1 MKILKVLL
9 VLGSLFAIA
18 GAAVF
23 QLLMLVANKLVNH
36 KQGYTHQV
44 L

>member
-1 MKILKVLL
+1 MKVIKVLL
-9 VLGSLFAIA
+9 VMGSLFAIA
-18 GAAVF
+18 GAAIF
-23 QLLMLVANKLVNH
+23 QLLVLVTNKLVSN